1 MPLGSVLLLPTIL
14 SWFVLSNYGVCYAY
28 EGFFLF
34 SIVRLRPIWFPCLCN
49 RVVLLFVLFGAAAA
63 DEKHDFSKYAE
74 DYTLFELGEFDEA
87 TGQFSLHNTPVSL
100 GKASELKATTRT

>member
-1 MPLGSVLLLPTIL
+1 MRSMI
-14 SWFVLSNYGVCYAY
+14 
-28 EGFFLF
+28 
-34 SIVRLRPIWFPCLCN
+34 
-49 RVVLLFVLFGAAAA
+49 
-63 DEKHDFSKYAE
+63 FSKYAE

>member
-28 EGFFLF
+28 EGFSVFDCKAEAYMVPMF
-34 SIVRLRPIWFPCLCN
+34 MQSRGVAIRS
-49 RVVLLFVLFGAAAA
+49 FGAAAA